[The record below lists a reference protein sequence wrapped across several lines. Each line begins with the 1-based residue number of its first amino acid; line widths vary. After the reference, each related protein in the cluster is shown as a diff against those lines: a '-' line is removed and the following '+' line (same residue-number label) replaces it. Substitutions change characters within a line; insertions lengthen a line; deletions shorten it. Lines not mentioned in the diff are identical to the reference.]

1 MSVLQKEKLA
11 EKILAFVA
19 QRGSCLFAGAGV
31 GKKAGLPS
39 WPEYLA
45 HLSSVAGQ
53 YEEETAILMRK
64 RVVENYYL
72 EAAQL
77 YKSCVVIPS
86 GEKYKQLVSPFI
98 SNPRYSPNNLRALMA
113 LPFSAVV
120 TTNYDRSLHD
130 AYYSLYENQ
139 EESGLRLK
147 APLYVELGD
156 ASMKRAIYW
165 TDFYIARV
173 HGRIEIPDSM
183 VLCRD
188 DYRRTEED
196 PSYQDFLLHVLTRY
210 RCLWVGYSFVDPAIT
225 RIFELMCEV
234 LPQPYTQ
241 LHLALLPSDCDP
253 KLRGELARYNIEV
266 VEYDPETDHEDLWE
280 SIKEAQRQIR
290 TSPREAPD
298 KVESLP
304 GLGRFLASCYSR
316 LKLGVKAEPLVEI
329 VAEGIVAQEI
339 ADSGLKGTAKSVLRQ
354 SLRKYFGLAD
364 SQLDHVVTK
373 AVDGLIEKELCVQDQ
388 DVLVCRPD
396 KLKEFDV
403 AMDTLVEGVDNRLK
417 VREGVDAD
425 QRLRK
430 SIVDIMHRLFLTRGW
445 DLGAHFAGGCPS
457 STFEAWEQIESL
469 LGTFAKRISP
479 DLSKAVAN
487 AIFDLFRHPEDRE
500 AELLADIGRIAFG
513 VELVLNNSRSIAA
526 QLFLIPETLYLDANV
541 LMPAIVE
548 GHPYSPV
555 YADAISRLQD
565 AAAVTGGS
573 IRVFT
578 AKEFLNEIVSHRRLA
593 IRHVREHGLET
604 PDRLRRHIL
613 ISGADRT
620 NVYIGAYA
628 SWVGRRKEDISFM
641 EFLNKVA
648 PYTSEDSLAIFL
660 EKQGVRTI
668 TLTFIADEERSRYQQ
683 FRTALHAA
691 YEDSIDYTSS
701 KARVLIDHE
710 ASQLTRLILD
720 IESGRK
726 PIFVTADKR
735 LMGMCCGSDLGRC
748 ANAIISHLGF
758 IQLVDLLLGIKTDRR
773 ALARLMWSVGLS
785 DEKTAMRNY
794 LIDLALQH
802 YNEALAM
809 TMWKVVD
816 QISDKAATAA
826 EAEGI
831 TMFSGKEH
839 DMARTVAFLDRFEQ
853 DFFKNMAEV
862 IRKREK
868 AI

>member
-1 MSVLQKEKLA
+1 MSVLRKEKLTK
-11 EKILAFVA
+11 KILAFFA

-98 SNPRYSPNNLRALMA
+98 SNPHYSPNNLRALMA

-130 AYYSLYENQ
+130 AYYSLYEKQ

-147 APLYVELGD
+147 APLCVELGD
-156 ASMKRAIYW
+156 ASMKQAIYW

-173 HGRIEIPDSM
+173 HGRIEIPDSV

-234 LPQPYTQ
+234 LPQPHTQ

-253 KLRGELARYNIEV
+253 KLRGELAKYNVEV
-266 VEYDPETDHEDLWE
+266 VEYNPKIDHEDLWE
-280 SIKEAQRQIR
+280 SIKKAQRQIR
-290 TSPREAPD
+290 TSSREAPD

-329 VAEGIVAQEI
+329 VAEGIVAQVI
-339 ADSGLKGTAKSVLRQ
+339 VDSGLEGTTKSVLRQ

-373 AVDGLIEKELCVQDQ
+373 AVDGLIGKELCVQDQ
-388 DVLVCRPD
+388 DILVCRPD
-396 KLKEFDV
+396 DKLKKFDV
-403 AMDTLVEGVDNRLK
+403 AMDILVEGVDNRLK

-425 QRLRK
+425 QQLRK
-430 SIVDIMHRLFLTRGW
+430 AIVDIINRLFLTRGW
-445 DLGAHFAGGCPS
+445 DLGAHFAGGRPS
-457 STFEAWEQIESL
+457 STFEAWEQIQSL

-479 DLSKAVAN
+479 DLSKAIAN

-555 YADAISRLQD
+555 YADAISS
-565 AAAVTGGS
+565 VMS
-573 IRVFT
+573 
-578 AKEFLNEIVSHRRLA
+578 
-593 IRHVREHGLET
+593 
-604 PDRLRRHIL
+604 
-613 ISGADRT
+613 
-620 NVYIGAYA
+620 
-628 SWVGRRKEDISFM
+628 
-641 EFLNKVA
+641 
-648 PYTSEDSLAIFL
+648 SLWCRIACGIIF
-660 EKQGVRTI
+660 
-668 TLTFIADEERSRYQQ
+668 S
-683 FRTALHAA
+683 
-691 YEDSIDYTSS
+691 
-701 KARVLIDHE
+701 
-710 ASQLTRLILD
+710 
-720 IESGRK
+720 
-726 PIFVTADKR
+726 
-735 LMGMCCGSDLGRC
+735 
-748 ANAIISHLGF
+748 
-758 IQLVDLLLGIKTDRR
+758 
-773 ALARLMWSVGLS
+773 
-785 DEKTAMRNY
+785 
-794 LIDLALQH
+794 
-802 YNEALAM
+802 
-809 TMWKVVD
+809 
-816 QISDKAATAA
+816 
-826 EAEGI
+826 
-831 TMFSGKEH
+831 
-839 DMARTVAFLDRFEQ
+839 
-853 DFFKNMAEV
+853 
-862 IRKREK
+862 
-868 AI
+868 

>member
-1 MSVLQKEKLA
+1 
-11 EKILAFVA
+11 
-19 QRGSCLFAGAGV
+19 
-31 GKKAGLPS
+31 
-39 WPEYLA
+39 
-45 HLSSVAGQ
+45 
-53 YEEETAILMRK
+53 
-64 RVVENYYL
+64 
-72 EAAQL
+72 
-77 YKSCVVIPS
+77 
-86 GEKYKQLVSPFI
+86 
-98 SNPRYSPNNLRALMA
+98 
-113 LPFSAVV
+113 
-120 TTNYDRSLHD
+120 
-130 AYYSLYENQ
+130 
-139 EESGLRLK
+139 
-147 APLYVELGD
+147 
-156 ASMKRAIYW
+156 
-165 TDFYIARV
+165 
-173 HGRIEIPDSM
+173 
-183 VLCRD
+183 
-188 DYRRTEED
+188 
-196 PSYQDFLLHVLTRY
+196 
-210 RCLWVGYSFVDPAIT
+210 
-225 RIFELMCEV
+225 
-234 LPQPYTQ
+234 
-241 LHLALLPSDCDP
+241 
-253 KLRGELARYNIEV
+253 
-266 VEYDPETDHEDLWE
+266 
-280 SIKEAQRQIR
+280 
-290 TSPREAPD
+290 
-298 KVESLP
+298 
-304 GLGRFLASCYSR
+304 
-316 LKLGVKAEPLVEI
+316 
-329 VAEGIVAQEI
+329 
-339 ADSGLKGTAKSVLRQ
+339 GTAKSVLRQ